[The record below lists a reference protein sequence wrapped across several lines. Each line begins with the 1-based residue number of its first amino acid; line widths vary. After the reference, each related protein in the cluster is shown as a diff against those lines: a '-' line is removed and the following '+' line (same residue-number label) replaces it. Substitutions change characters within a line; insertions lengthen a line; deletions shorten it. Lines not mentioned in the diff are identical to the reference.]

1 MADVKNFKSR
11 LSSSRL
17 FSKGSKDLDS
27 GVVDDKVFNKD
38 KWNMIFGKLKKL
50 GTAIEMYYGSSMS
63 IDNVEY
69 RWVND
74 RIEYYEKDKRLLTKE
89 EMTTANEMWKKYGT
103 KS

>member
-1 MADVKNFKSR
+1 MKGTRLKNV
-11 LSSSRL
+11 L
-17 FSKGSKDLDS
+17 
-27 GVVDDKVFNKD
+27 DDKVFNKD